1 MDRKPKLPKAGDFFA
16 QDTAQETQ
24 EAKRTTLK
32 PQNSNAVKQ
41 PAPVTEQVE
50 GGPPRSIESGV
61 TEKVTF
67 YISPELLKRL
77 ELTKVQLLLE
87 RNLKISR
94 SQIVEA
100 ILEQMVGET
109 EQIGDLLE

>member
-1 MDRKPKLPKAGDFFA
+1 MARKPELPEAADFFT
-16 QDTAQETQ
+16 QDTAQETR
-24 EAKRTTLK
+24 EAKNKTLK
-32 PQNSNAVKQ
+32 PQNSKAVKQ
-41 PAPVTEQVE
+41 PMPVREQME

-94 SQIVEA
+94 SQIVEV

-109 EQIGDLLE
+109 ERIGDLLE